1 MTRDQLVE
9 RIAELRKEL
18 RGMCS
23 DQSGPTIDE
32 INRLTDQIVNG
43 EYDDAEGKKCDN

>member
-18 RGMCS
+18 RSICS
-23 DQSGPTIDE
+23 DQSDLKIDE
-32 INRLTDQIVNG
+32 INRLTDHIVNG
-43 EYDDAEGKKCDN
+43 EYDNAEGKKCDN

>member
-1 MTRDQLVE
+1 MTRDQLAK

-23 DQSGPTIDE
+23 DQIEPIIDE
-32 INRLTDQIVNG
+32 INRLSDQIVNG